1 MQQALDTRQK
11 SVLRECG
18 PFVRK
23 PPNSLAGV
31 KLSKVKSTTDA
42 MPSANLKAKK
52 KRRRGLCRKTKGIPS
67 HNPPPPGQHL
77 GSTNSGPA
85 AQGLRGSHNDKSGP
99 GNYPKLP
106 KVVKHRTNP
115 SSTPDFMD
123 PWSKQTVRPPQ
134 TAHAQFSSMET
145 QDQGGV
151 GQYGNS
157 QFPSLHR
164 RTHQGQESSTLLG
177 PPRPAPTAA
186 TPTVQPTHSLEQA
199 SKTPAN
205 HGDQQFWQQDDLN

>member
-1 MQQALDTRQK
+1 MPKLRVYSSAVGLANDRLKTLKRFRKVQQALDTSQK

-52 KRRRGLCRKTKGIPS
+52 KRRRGLCRKTKEIPS

-85 AQGLRGSHNDKSGP
+85 AQGLRGSHNDKS
-99 GNYPKLP
+99 
-106 KVVKHRTNP
+106 
-115 SSTPDFMD
+115 
-123 PWSKQTVRPPQ
+123 
-134 TAHAQFSSMET
+134 
-145 QDQGGV
+145 
-151 GQYGNS
+151 
-157 QFPSLHR
+157 
-164 RTHQGQESSTLLG
+164 
-177 PPRPAPTAA
+177 
-186 TPTVQPTHSLEQA
+186 
-199 SKTPAN
+199 
-205 HGDQQFWQQDDLN
+205 